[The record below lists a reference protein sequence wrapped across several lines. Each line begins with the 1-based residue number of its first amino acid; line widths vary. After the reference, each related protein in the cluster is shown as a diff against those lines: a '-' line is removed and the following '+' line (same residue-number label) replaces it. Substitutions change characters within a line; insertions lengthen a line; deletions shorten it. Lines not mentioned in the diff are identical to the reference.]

1 MAHRYSL
8 VVSIWIHPGQ
18 EAAFE
23 AFERG
28 AARRMAVHGGRIDAA
43 VRTAP
48 DGVATGPGEATA
60 YEVHIVSFPDKAAA
74 DAYAN
79 DPANVAAREER
90 ARIIA
95 LTMVVPGREA
105 GPYRV

>member
-8 VVSIWIHPGQ
+8 VVSIWIRPGQ

-23 AFERG
+23 AFEHQ
-28 AARRMAVHGGRIDAA
+28 AARRMAKHGGRIDAA

-48 DGVATGPGEATA
+48 KGVATGPEEATA

-74 DAYAN
+74 DSYAN
-79 DPANVAAREER
+79 DPETLAIREER
-90 ARIIA
+90 AAIIS

-105 GPYRV
+105 GPYSG